1 MITAVTV
8 NGTALDLDGIEYV
21 VTVSHGRNDITAIPQ
36 ASDATLTLYGFPTIP
51 VEVSD
56 VIVIEAYGV
65 TRFTGQVTDVILT
78 HLANPDS
85 PVNIVA
91 RLEVT
96 LMGNLSRLG
105 LAFVGAAGYARELLE
120 TRIENILTD
129 AGVTYANNSDPAM
142 TQEALDAQAGG
153 YGALDLLTALCTETG
168 ATLADLPDGNI
179 LFESYSRRGYGYNPA
194 HWYDIDVTDTWPDI
208 PFIWADVY
216 DRVDAAPLTVT
227 IPAASTVWAPTWRS
241 TNATILNDVTVT
253 YGTSGNQ
260 DKTDS
265 DPASIAT
272 HGRRAFTLST
282 QLHYA
287 TDAQTRASE
296 IVRSQSEPRYAMA
309 NVQVLMET
317 LTEPTL
323 TDVLNLISGS
333 RVNLDDLP
341 QPSPIE
347 DYTGV
352 LEGWAETYTP
362 GQHILTLSLSDPRFS
377 YLMAKWSEV
386 SPTLTWAAT
395 NPTVQ
400 WYNVVLASDLVA

>member
-8 NGTALDLDGIEYV
+8 NGTALNLDGIEYV

-65 TRFTGQVTDVILT
+65 TRFTGQATDVLLT

-105 LAFVGAAGYARELLE
+105 LAFVGADGYARELLE
-120 TRIENILTD
+120 TRVENILTD
-129 AGVTYANNSDPAM
+129 AGVTYANNSDPLM
-142 TQEALDAQAGG
+142 TQEALDAQVGG

-260 DKTDS
+260 DKNDT
-265 DPASIAT
+265 DPASIAA

-400 WYNVVLASDLVA
+400 WYNVVLPADLVA